1 MIIFKRER
9 DFKRTISNNMYKINE
24 RYCIKY
30 IIIFCGGEKY
40 QFSVVVDGVIQVW
53 FLSFWDCII
62 KIINAT
68 IKVDE
73 MDVYVYCLIGLQYDS
88 FVRTIIDYI
97 NKHLNE
103 KVEYKKNYSDGQDYI
118 GCSLFSMYIE
128 STHNSD
134 ERDLDFTKSEYDIE
148 TDVSAYINL
157 FTDTINPGIEF
168 ILGLVNDIERE
179 YKCNVIVQDH
189 SSKAVYM
196 KSEDKDYCDQE
207 FWEK

>member
-1 MIIFKRER
+1 
-9 DFKRTISNNMYKINE
+9 
-24 RYCIKY
+24 
-30 IIIFCGGEKY
+30 
-40 QFSVVVDGVIQVW
+40 
-53 FLSFWDCII
+53 
-62 KIINAT
+62 
-68 IKVDE
+68 
-73 MDVYVYCLIGLQYDS
+73 
-88 FVRTIIDYI
+88 
-97 NKHLNE
+97 
-103 KVEYKKNYSDGQDYI
+103 
-118 GCSLFSMYIE
+118 MYIE

>member
-1 MIIFKRER
+1 
-9 DFKRTISNNMYKINE
+9 
-24 RYCIKY
+24 
-30 IIIFCGGEKY
+30 
-40 QFSVVVDGVIQVW
+40 
-53 FLSFWDCII
+53 
-62 KIINAT
+62 
-68 IKVDE
+68 

-97 NKHLNE
+97 SKHLNEKVEYINE

-134 ERDLDFTKSEYDIE
+134 ERDLGFTKSEYDIE